1 MLIIVAV
8 PHFDYQDEKSA
19 VRSWMFQIKTAFEE
33 QGAEVFFAD
42 HFKGKV
48 AKSVSQEKKTG
59 FVEMIKSILKAWP
72 WFYYSLVY
80 RQYFKQQDQLENEV
94 LSTFEDLD
102 LVIEFHTVGSE
113 IGLKLAKKCNAQFSV
128 IWDSPIDE
136 QFIEM
141 HNTKT
146 AFWKRVVE
154 SEKNSLEAANKIMVY
169 SQACEDFIKS
179 KYDITA
185 EVNKL
190 PSSLNK
196 PIEKIQHK
204 DDGYFNI
211 GFIGSFLSWHKLDM
225 LVEVFESFH
234 QKYND
239 ARLILLGFGEEWH
252 RIKEQAAKTNCKD
265 AIEIPGFVS
274 EEELVDYKSRFTIAT
289 MPGSNW
295 YGSPLKLFEY
305 SRAGL
310 PFIAPVSKTVSYIYT
325 EGEHCLFVKE
335 EDEKGSL
342 FDALEK
348 MYLDQELRE
357 RLGKQA
363 QQMIEDRYNKEAY
376 YQRLIENLG

>member
-1 MLIIVAV
+1 M

-19 VRSWMFQIKTAFEE
+19 VRSWMFQIKSAFEE

-42 HFKGKV
+42 HYKGKV

-59 FVEMIKSILKAWP
+59 IVESIKKVMKAWP

-80 RQYFKQQDQLENEV
+80 RQYFKQQDALEKEV
-94 LSTFEDLD
+94 LDSFSDLD

-113 IGLKLAKKCNAQFSV
+113 IGLKLAKKCKAQLSI

-146 AFWKRVVE
+146 IYWNRVCE
-154 SEKNSLEAANKIMVY
+154 TERNSLEAAEKIMVY
-169 SQACEDFIKS
+169 SQACEDYIRS
-179 KYDITA
+179 KYKIKA
-185 EVNKL
+185 QVNKL

-196 PIEKIQHK
+196 PIDKIK
-204 DDGYFNI
+204 RIDDGNFNI
-211 GFIGSFLSWHKLDM
+211 GFIGSFLSWHKLEM
-225 LVEVFESFH
+225 LVEVFEKFH
-234 QKYND
+234 ARHHD

-252 RIKEQAAKTNCKD
+252 RIKEKASTLSCAD

-274 EEELVDYKSRFTIAT
+274 EEDLVKYKSRFTIAT

-310 PFIAPVSKTVSYIYT
+310 PFIAPVSKTVSYIYE

-335 EDEKGSL
+335 EDEYGSL
-342 FDALEK
+342 LAALET
-348 MYLDQELRE
+348 MYTDVELRE
-357 RLGKQA
+357 RLGRQA
-363 QQMIEDRYNKEAY
+363 QQMIEDRYNKDAY
-376 YQRLIENLG
+376 YKKLIANLG